1 MALSD
6 AIINIRST
14 IHACKDLHLNIQTE
28 RLENHTARFTVEVDN
43 ERLEKAKRMAAGRLA
58 KRVNIPGFRKGKAP
72 YKVLLSYLGEGA
84 ILEDAVE
91 VLGNEIYKD
100 ALDQSEIEPYG
111 PGSLEDFKAEP
122 QPTFQFIVPLQPSV
136 NLGDYH
142 SVRLPYEAPAV
153 EDKAVD
159 DAIENMRERLA
170 VIEESRQPV
179 AAGNRVTVSLTG
191 SFLDEDPSDEEA
203 ETEGEEAAET
213 GEETEPENKV
223 FIQRDEIIFLLTP
236 DREPAPGFTDA
247 LIGAT
252 VDERREF
259 ELTYPEDEEEFQN
272 LSGRHVKFDVTVK
285 KIETMT
291 MPALNDDFAARI
303 TESEEKPLTL
313 LELRMRTRENLQ
325 KTADERA
332 QSEYSHEVLHEI
344 IHGATVAFPE
354 VLVDDQIQHLLQHV
368 DSDLRQR
375 GMTLDDYMK
384 ITGKTLQDLK
394 NEYRHQAVETI
405 EHALVQQ
412 ELIKAEK
419 IEIDDARIND
429 EIEKIVSQF
438 GEQAD
443 AFRKFYS
450 RKDARENLRN
460 DLTNRAI
467 NERIAAIAKGEV
479 SDAGAAPTESAPP
492 VSAESSEDPGQGE
505 AS

>member
-1 MALSD
+1 M
-6 AIINIRST
+6 
-14 IHACKDLHLNIQTE
+14 NIQTE
-28 RLENHTARFTVEVDN
+28 RLENHTARFTVEVDS
-43 ERLEKAKRMAAGRLA
+43 ERLEKAKRTAAGRLA

-72 YKVLLSYLGEGA
+72 YKVLVSYLGEGA

-100 ALDQSEIEPYG
+100 ALDQSEIKPYG

-136 NLGDYH
+136 ELGDYR
-142 SVRLPYEAPAV
+142 SVRLPYEPPTID
-153 EDKAVD
+153 DKAVD
-159 DAIENMRERLA
+159 DAIETMRERLA
-170 VIEESRQPV
+170 VIEESHQPV

-191 SFLDEDPSDEEA
+191 TFLDEDETAADEESSA
-203 ETEGEEAAET
+203 EEGEEA
-213 GEETEPENKV
+213 EPENKV
-223 FIQRDEIIFLLTP
+223 FIQRDEMVFLLTP

-247 LIGAT
+247 LVGAA

-291 MPALNDDFAARI
+291 LPALNDDFAARV

-332 QSEYSHEVLHEI
+332 QSEYAHHVLHEI
-344 IHGATVAFPE
+344 IDQSTVAFPDA
-354 VLVDDQIQHLLQHV
+354 LVDDQIQHILQHV

-375 GMTLDDYMK
+375 GITLDDYMK
-384 ITGKTLQDLK
+384 ITGKTLQDLRE
-394 NEYRHQAVETI
+394 EYREQAVETI
-405 EHALVQQ
+405 EHSLVLQ

-419 IEIDDARIND
+419 IEIDDARID
-429 EIEKIVSQF
+429 EEIEKIVAQF
-438 GEQAD
+438 GEQAE
-443 AFRKFYS
+443 AFRRFYS

-467 NERIAAIAKGEV
+467 NERMAAIAKGEILDDV
-479 SDAGAAPTESAPP
+479 PAPTESAAPA
-492 VSAESSEDPGQGE
+492 STESGEEQGE

>member
-1 MALSD
+1 M
-6 AIINIRST
+6 
-14 IHACKDLHLNIQTE
+14 NIQTE

-43 ERLEKAKRMAAGRLA
+43 ERLEKAKRTAAGRLA

-72 YKVLLSYLGEGA
+72 YKVLVSYLGEGA

-100 ALDQSEIEPYG
+100 ALDQSEIKPYG

-136 NLGDYH
+136 SLGDYH
-142 SVRLPYEAPAV
+142 SVRVPYESPAV
-153 EDKAVD
+153 DDKAVD
-159 DAIENMRERLA
+159 DAIESMRERLA
-170 VIEESRQPV
+170 VIEESHQPV

-191 SFLDEDPSDEEA
+191 TFLDDDPAEAEAESDEEA
-203 ETEGEEAAET
+203 EEKTEEKA
-213 GEETEPENKV
+213 EETEPENKV
-223 FIQRDEIIFLLTP
+223 FIQRDEIMFLLTP

-247 LIGAT
+247 LVGAT

-291 MPALNDDFAARI
+291 MPALNDDFAARV

-313 LELRMRTRENLQ
+313 LELRIRTRENLQ
-325 KTADERA
+325 KSTDERA
-332 QSEYSHEVLHEI
+332 QSEYSHHVLHEI
-344 IHGATVAFPE
+344 IDQSTVAFPE
-354 VLVDDQIQHLLQHV
+354 ALVEDQIQHLLQHV

-384 ITGKTLQDLK
+384 ITGKTLKDLQE
-394 NEYRHQAVETI
+394 EYREQAVETI
-405 EHALVQQ
+405 EHSLVLQ
-412 ELIKAEK
+412 ELIEAEK
-419 IEIDDARIND
+419 IQVDDARIDD
-429 EIEKIVSQF
+429 EIEKIVAQF
-438 GEQAD
+438 GDQAD

-467 NERIAAIAKGEV
+467 NDRIAAIAKGEV
-479 SDAGAAPTESAPP
+479 KDATPAPTESAAPASTESGE
-492 VSAESSEDPGQGE
+492 VSGQGE
-505 AS
+505 SS

>member
-1 MALSD
+1 
-6 AIINIRST
+6 
-14 IHACKDLHLNIQTE
+14 LNIQTE
-28 RLENHTARFTVEVDN
+28 RLENHTARFTVEVDS
-43 ERLEKAKRMAAGRLA
+43 ERLEKAKRTAAGRLA

-72 YKVLLSYLGEGA
+72 YKVLVSYLGEGA

-100 ALDQSEIEPYG
+100 ALDQSEIKPYG

-136 NLGDYH
+136 ELGDYR
-142 SVRLPYEAPAV
+142 SVRLPYEPPTID
-153 EDKAVD
+153 DKAVD
-159 DAIENMRERLA
+159 DAIETMRERLA
-170 VIEESRQPV
+170 VIEESHQPV

-191 SFLDEDPSDEEA
+191 TFLDEDETAADEESSA
-203 ETEGEEAAET
+203 EEGEEA
-213 GEETEPENKV
+213 EPENKV
-223 FIQRDEIIFLLTP
+223 FIQRDEMVFLLTP

-247 LIGAT
+247 LVGAA

-291 MPALNDDFAARI
+291 LPALNDDFAARV

-332 QSEYSHEVLHEI
+332 QSEYAHHVLHEI
-344 IHGATVAFPE
+344 IDQSTVAFPDA
-354 VLVDDQIQHLLQHV
+354 LVDDQIQHILQHV

-375 GMTLDDYMK
+375 GITLDDYMK
-384 ITGKTLQDLK
+384 ITGKTLQDLRE
-394 NEYRHQAVETI
+394 EYREQAVETI
-405 EHALVQQ
+405 EHSLVLQ

-419 IEIDDARIND
+419 IEIDDARID
-429 EIEKIVSQF
+429 EEIEKIVAQF
-438 GEQAD
+438 GEQAE
-443 AFRKFYS
+443 AFRRFYS

-467 NERIAAIAKGEV
+467 NERMAAIAKGEILDDV
-479 SDAGAAPTESAPP
+479 PAPTESAAPA
-492 VSAESSEDPGQGE
+492 STESGEEQGE

>member
-1 MALSD
+1 
-6 AIINIRST
+6 
-14 IHACKDLHLNIQTE
+14 LNIQTE

-43 ERLEKAKRMAAGRLA
+43 ERLEKAKRTAAGRLA

-72 YKVLLSYLGEGA
+72 YKVLLSFIGEGA

-100 ALDQSEIEPYG
+100 ALEQSEIEPYG

-122 QPTFQFIVPLQPSV
+122 TPTFQFIVPLSPSV
-136 NLGDYH
+136 QLGDYH

-159 DAIENMRERLA
+159 DAIESMRERLA
-170 VIEESRQPV
+170 VIEESHQPL
-179 AAGNRVTVSLTG
+179 AAGNRVTVSLIGT
-191 SFLDEDPSDEEA
+191 FLDDDPAEAEAESDEESEEKA
-203 ETEGEEAAET
+203 EDSEV
-213 GEETEPENKV
+213 ENKV
-223 FIQRDEIIFLLTP
+223 FIQRDEIVFLLTP
-236 DREPAPGFTDA
+236 DREPAPGFSDA
-247 LIGAT
+247 LVGAA

-285 KIETMT
+285 KIETVT
-291 MPALNDDFAARI
+291 MPALNDDFAARV

-325 KTADERA
+325 KSAEERA
-332 QSEYSHEVLHEI
+332 QSEYSHEVLHEM
-344 IHGATVAFPE
+344 IHQATVAFPDA
-354 VLVDDQIQHLLQHV
+354 LVEDQIQHLLQHV

-375 GMTLDDYMK
+375 GITLEDYMK
-384 ITGKTLQDLK
+384 ITSKTLQDLQ
-394 NEYRHQAVETI
+394 NEYREQAVETI
-405 EHALVQQ
+405 EHSLVLQ

-419 IEIDDARIND
+419 IEVDEARID
-429 EIEKIVSQF
+429 EEIEKVVAQF
-438 GEQAD
+438 GEQAE

-467 NERIAAIAKGEV
+467 NDRIAAIAKGEV
-479 SDAGAAPTESAPP
+479 TDASPAPTESAAP
-492 VSAESSEDPGQGE
+492 ASSESGEVLEQGE
-505 AS
+505 AP

>member
-1 MALSD
+1 
-6 AIINIRST
+6 
-14 IHACKDLHLNIQTE
+14 LNIQTE

-43 ERLEKAKRMAAGRLA
+43 ERLEKAKRTAAGRLA

-72 YKVLLSYLGEGA
+72 YKVLVSFLGEGA

-111 PGSLEDFKAEP
+111 PGSLEDFKVEP

-136 NLGDYH
+136 TLGDYR
-142 SVRLPYEAPAV
+142 SVRVPYESPAV
-153 EDKAVD
+153 DDKAVN
-159 DAIENMRERLA
+159 DAIEGMRERLA
-170 VIEESRQPV
+170 VIEESHQPV
-179 AAGNRVTVSLTG
+179 AAGNRVMVSLTG
-191 SFLDEDPSDEEA
+191 TFLDDDPEA
-203 ETEGEEAAET
+203 ADTETEAAESAAAE
-213 GEETEPENKV
+213 EETEDSEPENKV
-223 FIQRDEIIFLLTP
+223 FIQRDEIMFLLTS
-236 DREPAPGFTDA
+236 DREPAPGFSDA
-247 LIGAT
+247 LVGAAA
-252 VDERREF
+252 DERREF
-259 ELTYPEDEEEFQN
+259 EITYPDDKEEFQN

-291 MPALNDDFAARI
+291 MPALNDDFAARV

-332 QSEYSHEVLHEI
+332 ISEYSHHVLHEMI
-344 IHGATVAFPE
+344 DLSTVAFPE
-354 VLVDDQIQHLLQHV
+354 ALVEDQIQHLLQHV

-375 GMTLDDYMK
+375 GITLDDYMK
-384 ITGKTLQDLK
+384 ITGKTLDDLRS
-394 NEYRHQAVETI
+394 EYREQAVETI
-405 EHALVQQ
+405 EHSLVLQ
-412 ELIKAEK
+412 ELTKAEQ
-419 IEIDDARIND
+419 IVVDDARID
-429 EIEKIVSQF
+429 EEIEKVVAQF

-467 NERIAAIAKGEV
+467 NDRIAAIAKGEV
-479 SDAGAAPTESAPP
+479 TDAAPAPTESAAPASTESGE
-492 VSAESSEDPGQGE
+492 VSEQGD

>member
-1 MALSD
+1 
-6 AIINIRST
+6 
-14 IHACKDLHLNIQTE
+14 LNIQTE
-28 RLENHTARFTVEVDN
+28 RLENHTARFTVEVDS
-43 ERLEKAKRMAAGRLA
+43 ERLEKAKRTAAGRLA

-72 YKVLLSYLGEGA
+72 YKVLVSYLGEGA

-100 ALDQSEIEPYG
+100 ALDQSEIKPYG

-136 NLGDYH
+136 ELGDYR
-142 SVRLPYEAPAV
+142 SVRLPYEPPTID
-153 EDKAVD
+153 DKAVD
-159 DAIENMRERLA
+159 DAIETMRERLA
-170 VIEESRQPV
+170 VIEESHQPV

-191 SFLDEDPSDEEA
+191 TFLDEDETAADEESSA
-203 ETEGEEAAET
+203 EEGEEA
-213 GEETEPENKV
+213 EPENKV
-223 FIQRDEIIFLLTP
+223 FIQRDEMVFLLTP

-247 LIGAT
+247 LVGAA

-291 MPALNDDFAARI
+291 LPALNDDFAARV

-332 QSEYSHEVLHEI
+332 QSEYAHHVLHEI
-344 IHGATVAFPE
+344 IDQSTVAFPDA
-354 VLVDDQIQHLLQHV
+354 LVDDQIQHILQHV

-375 GMTLDDYMK
+375 GITLDDYMK
-384 ITGKTLQDLK
+384 ITGKTLQDLRE
-394 NEYRHQAVETI
+394 EYREQAVETI
-405 EHALVQQ
+405 EHSLVLQ

-419 IEIDDARIND
+419 IEIDDARLD
-429 EIEKIVSQF
+429 EEIEKIVAQF
-438 GEQAD
+438 GEQAE
-443 AFRKFYS
+443 AFRRFYS

-467 NERIAAIAKGEV
+467 NERMAAIAKGEILDDV
-479 SDAGAAPTESAPP
+479 PAPTESAAPA
-492 VSAESSEDPGQGE
+492 STESGEEQGE

>member
-1 MALSD
+1 M
-6 AIINIRST
+6 
-14 IHACKDLHLNIQTE
+14 NIQTE

-43 ERLEKAKRMAAGRLA
+43 ERLEKAKRTAAGRLA

-72 YKVLLSYLGEGA
+72 YKVLVSYLGEGA

-111 PGSLEDFKAEP
+111 PGALEDFKVEP

-136 NLGDYH
+136 SLGDYR
-142 SVRLPYEAPAV
+142 SVRVEYEAPTID
-153 EDKAVD
+153 DKAVD
-159 DAIENMRERLA
+159 DAIETMRERLA
-170 VIEESRQPV
+170 VIEESHQPV

-191 SFLDEDPSDEEA
+191 TFLDEDPAEDETEDESAGEEKEEA
-203 ETEGEEAAET
+203 
-213 GEETEPENKV
+213 EPENKV
-223 FIQRDEIIFLLTP
+223 FIQRDEIMFLLTP

-247 LIGAT
+247 LIGAAA
-252 VDERREF
+252 DERREF
-259 ELTYPEDEEEFQN
+259 ELTYPEDEEEYQN
-272 LSGRHVKFDVTVK
+272 LSGRHVKFDVTIK

-291 MPALNDDFAARI
+291 MPALNDEFAARV

-332 QSEYSHEVLHEI
+332 QSEYAHEVLHEMI
-344 IHGATVAFPE
+344 EQATVAFPDA
-354 VLVDDQIQHLLQHV
+354 LVDDQIQHLLQHV

-375 GMTLDDYMK
+375 GITLDDYMK
-384 ITGKTLQDLK
+384 ITGKTLQDLRE
-394 NEYRHQAVETI
+394 EYRGQAVETI
-405 EHALVQQ
+405 EHSLVLQ
-412 ELIKAEK
+412 ELTKAEK
-419 IEIDDARIND
+419 IEIDDARIDD
-429 EIEKIVSQF
+429 EIEKVVTQF
-438 GEQAD
+438 GEQAE

-460 DLTNRAI
+460 DLTTRAI

-479 SDAGAAPTESAPP
+479 LDAEPAPTESAAPASTESGE
-492 VSAESSEDPGQGE
+492 VSE
-505 AS
+505 

>member
-1 MALSD
+1 M
-6 AIINIRST
+6 
-14 IHACKDLHLNIQTE
+14 NIQTE
-28 RLENHTARFTVEVDN
+28 RLENHTARFTVEVDS
-43 ERLEKAKRMAAGRLA
+43 ERLEKAKRTAAGRLA

-72 YKVLLSYLGEGA
+72 YKVLVSYLGEGA

-100 ALDQSEIEPYG
+100 ALDQSEIKPYG

-136 NLGDYH
+136 ELGDYR
-142 SVRLPYEAPAV
+142 SVRLPYEPPTID
-153 EDKAVD
+153 DKAVD
-159 DAIENMRERLA
+159 DAIETMRERLA
-170 VIEESRQPV
+170 VIEESHQPV

-191 SFLDEDPSDEEA
+191 TFLDEDETAADA
-203 ETEGEEAAET
+203 ESSAEEGEEA
-213 GEETEPENKV
+213 EPENKV
-223 FIQRDEIIFLLTP
+223 FIQRDEMVFLLTP

-247 LIGAT
+247 LVGAA

-291 MPALNDDFAARI
+291 LPALNDDFAARV

-332 QSEYSHEVLHEI
+332 QSEYAHHVLHEI
-344 IHGATVAFPE
+344 IDQSTVAFPDA
-354 VLVDDQIQHLLQHV
+354 LVDDQIQHILQHV

-375 GMTLDDYMK
+375 GITLDDYMK
-384 ITGKTLQDLK
+384 ITGKTLQDLRE
-394 NEYRHQAVETI
+394 EYREQAVETI
-405 EHALVQQ
+405 EHSLVLQ

-419 IEIDDARIND
+419 IEIDDARID
-429 EIEKIVSQF
+429 EEIEKIVAQF
-438 GEQAD
+438 GEQAE
-443 AFRKFYS
+443 AFRRFYS

-467 NERIAAIAKGEV
+467 NERMAAIAKGEILDDV
-479 SDAGAAPTESAPP
+479 PAPTESAAPA
-492 VSAESSEDPGQGE
+492 STESGEEQGE

>member
-1 MALSD
+1 M
-6 AIINIRST
+6 
-14 IHACKDLHLNIQTE
+14 NIQTE

-43 ERLEKAKRMAAGRLA
+43 ERLEKAKRTAAGRLA

-72 YKVLLSYLGEGA
+72 YKVLVSYLGEGA

-100 ALDQSEIEPYG
+100 ALDQSEIKPYG

-136 NLGDYH
+136 ELGDYR
-142 SVRLPYEAPAV
+142 SVRLPYEPPTID
-153 EDKAVD
+153 DKAVD
-159 DAIENMRERLA
+159 DAIETMRERLA
-170 VIEESRQPV
+170 VIEESHQPV

-191 SFLDEDPSDEEA
+191 TFLDEDETAADEESSA
-203 ETEGEEAAET
+203 EEGEEA
-213 GEETEPENKV
+213 EPENKV
-223 FIQRDEIIFLLTP
+223 FIQRDEMVFLLTP

-247 LIGAT
+247 LVGAA

-291 MPALNDDFAARI
+291 LPALNDDFAARV

-332 QSEYSHEVLHEI
+332 QSEYAHHVLHEI
-344 IHGATVAFPE
+344 IDQSTVAFPDA
-354 VLVDDQIQHLLQHV
+354 LVDDQIQHILQHV

-375 GMTLDDYMK
+375 GITLDDYMK
-384 ITGKTLQDLK
+384 ITGKTLQDLRE
-394 NEYRHQAVETI
+394 EYREQAVETI
-405 EHALVQQ
+405 EHSLVLQ

-419 IEIDDARIND
+419 IEIDDARID
-429 EIEKIVSQF
+429 EEIEKIVAQF
-438 GEQAD
+438 GEQAE
-443 AFRKFYS
+443 AFRRFYS

-467 NERIAAIAKGEV
+467 NERMAAIAKGEILDDV
-479 SDAGAAPTESAPP
+479 PAPTESAAPA
-492 VSAESSEDPGQGE
+492 STESGEEQGE